1 MDIIETVVNTKV
13 REQEHME
20 KSELEKKTEQ
30 LKREN
35 EAKERELERQNKEIA
50 ELLKKIKNVNN

>member
-1 MDIIETVVNTKV
+1 
-13 REQEHME
+13 ME

-35 EAKERELERQNKEIA
+35 EAKEHELERQNKEIA
-50 ELLKKIKNVNN
+50 ELLKKIKNVNNW